1 MNDYDPSLE
10 IGLSDGISE
19 EQAEEAVKAIEDAAT
34 VRAGI
39 REQKEVEDNNAE
51 VEANLQEK
59 PDLGDYVKDTAVGV
73 AGGLQDTASSLITLP
88 ERVIDFFS
96 GEMGEEAKT
105 EEGYKAEWDDWFV
118 NDEKPIET
126 KTWWGGLVRGVTHVG
141 TTLAAT
147 GGTGVFAK
155 GASLGTRLASG
166 ALSGARFDLVSKTSQ
181 DDNVSGMLK
190 ERIPFLDT
198 PLATKETDHPMMKT
212 F

>member
-1 MNDYDPSLE
+1 MNDYEPSLE
-10 IGLSDGISE
+10 IGISE
-19 EQAEEAVKAIEDAAT
+19 GLSEEETAEAIKNSEEAEK
-34 VRAGI
+34 VRAEI
-39 REQKEVEDNNAE
+39 RAQKEEEETNAE
-51 VEANLQEK
+51 VEANLQEN

-88 ERVIDFFS
+88 ERIIDFFS

-141 TTLAAT
+141 TPFAAT

-166 ALSGARFDLVSKTSQ
+166 ALSGARFDLISKTSQ
-181 DDNVSGMLK
+181 DDYVSVMLK
-190 ERIPFLDT
+190 
-198 PLATKETDHPMMKT
+198 
-212 F
+212 